1 MAEINDTST
10 KRTDKEMAYY
20 ASLPPQQRA
29 DLALEMA
36 NEIKEAKSQQYV
48 LATLITQHLAAPD
61 DSENIVNP
69 MAYRL
74 AQVLEQ
80 SLEEF
85 GQMYRLVKC
94 ITAVVNAEGGAA

>member
-1 MAEINDTST
+1 MAEMNDTST
-10 KRTDKEMAYY
+10 KRVAEEMAYY
-20 ASLPPQQRA
+20 ASLPPKQRA

-36 NEIKEAKSQQYV
+36 NEIEEAKSQQYV
-48 LATLITQHLAAPD
+48 LATLITQHLAPD
-61 DSENIVNP
+61 DSETIVNP

-94 ITAVVNAEGGAA
+94 LTATVNAEGGAA